1 MIQDRHKPTFLRRLY
16 PNTKLWLS
24 LGLSFSVVLFANFY
38 YSMTVLTIGILWLIK
53 EKLYL
58 ELKVML
64 TSVILL
70 ALSMFIINGTLNPV
84 NDYTRD
90 PVFILPL
97 LNWKFYEEGLRY
109 GLYYFQ
115 RISPLIMSLVLLF
128 RTINMTDLGVSM
140 NEAGLPYRSAFI
152 FVSTFQILPLLEKDM
167 QQITDAQKSRGLDM
181 EGNLMKRI
189 KGFLPIM
196 VPVVSNAIMKVQN
209 QAIAMETKGFNSE
222 AQKTI
227 YRDLERRP
235 IDIILKWLSITLALV
250 SVTYAVYVGFFL

>member
-1 MIQDRHKPTFLRRLY
+1 MIQDRPKPTFLRRLY

-24 LGLSFSVVLFANFY
+24 LGLSVSVVFFANFY
-38 YSMTVLTIGILWLIK
+38 YSMTILLIGVFWLIK
-53 EKLYL
+53 EKFFL

-64 TSVILL
+64 SAVLL
-70 ALSMFIINGTLNPV
+70 LGLSMFIINGTLNPV

-97 LNWKFYEEGLRY
+97 LNWRFYEEGLRY

-115 RISPLIMSLVLLF
+115 RVSPLMMTLVLLF

-140 NEAGLPYRSAFI
+140 NEAGLAYRSAFI
-152 FVSTFQILPLLEKDM
+152 FVSTFQILPLLAKDM
-167 QQITDAQKSRGLDM
+167 QQIMDAQKARGLDM
-181 EGNLMKRI
+181 EGNLSKRI

-222 AQKTI
+222 ASKTI

-235 IDIILKWLSITLALV
+235 VDVYLKWFSITLALA
-250 SVTYAVYVGFFL
+250 SVVYAVVVSFFL

>member
-1 MIQDRHKPTFLRRLY
+1 MIHDRPKTTFLRKLY

-24 LGLSFSVVLFANFY
+24 LGLSVSVVLFANLY
-38 YSMTVLTIGILWLIK
+38 YSMTILAISIVWLLK
-53 EKLYL
+53 EKFYL

-64 TSVILL
+64 TAVVLL
-70 ALSMFIINGTLNPV
+70 GLSMFIINGTLNPV

-90 PVFILPL
+90 PVFILPI
-97 LNWKFYEEGLRY
+97 LNWQFYEEGLRY

-115 RISPLIMSLVLLF
+115 RVSPLMISLVLVF

-152 FVSTFQILPLLEKDM
+152 FVSTFQILPLLAKDM

-181 EGNLMKRI
+181 EGNLLKRI

-222 AQKTI
+222 AAKTI

-235 IDIILKWLSITLALV
+235 IDVVLKWFSISLALA
-250 SVTYAVYVGFFL
+250 SVAYAVYVGFFI